1 MLDANALTPARAR
14 RERNARIDG
23 KADAIRRALAIM
35 RRRT

>member
-1 MLDANALTPARAR
+1 MLDAGALTPARAR

-23 KADAIRRALAIM
+23 RADAIRRAFAIM